1 MNSILDSAKQML
13 GIGLGDCDYNF
24 DQELIMHTNGV
35 LMILNQLGIGPVAG
49 FSITGN
55 TETWDDFVGD
65 RKDLELIKNVVYLRL
80 RLIFDP
86 PQNSFLVK
94 SIEEQIKEYD
104 WRLEV
109 QHNPQEV

>member
-1 MNSILDSAKQML
+1 MTSILDSVKQML
-13 GIGLGDCDYNF
+13 GIGLSDCDFNF

-35 LMILNQLGIGPVAG
+35 LMILTQLGIGPVSG
-49 FSITGN
+49 FRITGN
-55 TETWDDFVGD
+55 TETWEDFIGE
-65 RKDLELIKNVVYLRL
+65 RQDLELIKNVVYLRL
-80 RLIFDP
+80 RLLFDP